1 MKRTDLVV
9 VGGGIVGT
17 VAALSVAEAGGSV
30 LVLDAGGNAGS
41 DANAG
46 SLHVQLQ
53 SRFIRL
59 FPEKAP
65 NVEASLPL
73 YLRAVAMWDDLEAR
87 FGPFQMVRN
96 GGLMLA
102 ESAKQLRFLEAKA
115 AREAKHGLNVEIL
128 ERSGLE
134 KLAPF
139 LGKHI
144 LGAELCHDEGKL
156 NPLHANARLKAAAQ
170 AAGAIFKRATVIA
183 VRKSGLG
190 LQLQSDS
197 GAEWFTD
204 QVILANAWGAG
215 ALTETLN
222 LRVPVQAEALHMN
235 ITEAGDTKID
245 HLIQH
250 AERSITLK
258 QFQTGQI
265 VIGGGW
271 PAKTHGAGIPEVLAE
286 SLLGNVSLAGRLVPS
301 LAGLRVLRTWAGINT
316 TADGRSI
323 LGRLPDCPEVI
334 VAVPGDAG
342 YTLGPLVGEAAAR
355 ISAGRDASED
365 FPDCAPS
372 RFAS

>member
-17 VAALSVAEAGGSV
+17 VAALSAAEAGGSV
-30 LVLDAGGNAGS
+30 LVLDSGGNAGS

-73 YLRAVAMWDDLEAR
+73 YLRAVAVWDDLEVR

-102 ESAKQLRFLEAKA
+102 ETSEQLRFLEAKA
-115 AREAKHGLNVEIL
+115 AREAKRGLNVEIVD
-128 ERSGLE
+128 RAGLE

-144 LGAELCHDEGKL
+144 RGAELCRDEGKL
-156 NPLHANARLKAAAQ
+156 NPLQANARLKAAAQ
-170 AAGAIFKRATVIA
+170 AAGAIFKRETVIA

-204 QVILANAWGAG
+204 QVILANASGAG
-215 ALTETLN
+215 DLTEALS

-271 PAKTHGAGIPEVLAE
+271 PAKARGARIPEVLAE

-342 YTLGPLVGEAAAR
+342 YTLGPLIGEAAAQ
-355 ISAGRDASED
+355 ISAGRDVSED

>member
-30 LVLDAGGNAGS
+30 RVLDSGENAGS

-73 YLRAVAMWDDLEAR
+73 YLRAVALWDNLEAR

-102 ESAKQLRFLEAKA
+102 ETTEQLRFLETKA
-115 AREAKHGLNVEIL
+115 AREAQHGLNVEIL
-128 ERSGLE
+128 DRSGLE
-134 KLAPF
+134 SLAPF
-139 LGKHI
+139 LGQHI
-144 LGAELCHDEGKL
+144 LGAELCRDEGKL

-170 AAGAIFKRATVIA
+170 QAGVVFTRATVRA
-183 VRKSGLG
+183 VRKSGAG
-190 LQLQSDS
+190 LQVQTLD
-197 GAEWFTD
+197 GAECSAE
-204 QVILANAWGAG
+204 QVILANGWGAG
-215 ALTETLN
+215 ALTRGMN
-222 LRVPVQAEALHMN
+222 LHVPVEAEALHMN

-271 PAKTHGAGIPEVLAE
+271 PAKGRGLRVPEVLPE
-286 SLLGNVSLAGRLVPS
+286 SLLGNVALAGRLVPS
-301 LAGLRVLRTWAGINT
+301 LAGLRVLRTWAGVNT

-323 LGRLPDCPEVI
+323 LGRLPDCPGVI

-342 YTLGPLVGEAAAR
+342 YTLGPLVGQAAAR
-355 ISAGRDASED
+355 ISAGHDASED
-365 FPDCAPS
+365 FPGCTPL